1 MKIDFENYG
10 RFYFSLAYVN
20 NDVIDYRADNPY
32 TLKECAKL
40 IENRMSYCS
49 SIILGIICDF
59 DTGEVVAT
67 IERESE
73 PDYMI
78 FEHYL
83 NE

>member
-20 NDVIDYRADNPY
+20 NTVIDYRASNPY
-32 TLKECAKL
+32 TLKECANL

-49 SIILGIICDF
+49 SIVLGIICDF

-67 IERESE
+67 IERERE
-73 PDYMI
+73 LDYSL
-78 FEHYL
+78 FECYL
-83 NE
+83 DE